1 MTRKPNKSDK
11 SGFPH
16 HHTTFPL
23 DEEYEC
29 NKCDVKITKRYILAK
44 GHLCPKCKKLI
55 NHIKKNMIKT
65 LNPKIKPKEKHDK
78 EKTNTTKNQER
89 R

>member
-1 MTRKPNKSDK
+1 MTQKPNK

-29 NKCDVKITKRYILAK
+29 NGCDVKITKRYILAK
-44 GHLCPKCKKLI
+44 GPLCPKCKKLV
-55 NHIKKNMIKT
+55 NHIKKIQHIKK
-65 LNPKIKPKEKHDK
+65 LH
-78 EKTNTTKNQER
+78 KNQGYEKDIEPQDKTQGVT
-89 R
+89 